1 MPSVLHLDPVLRA
14 ARLIE
19 PVTVFAHQA
28 FQPHLA
34 DGAEH
39 VGPDLA
45 LFERSHEDTVRVSAR
60 FVFRIE
66 SGSPR
71 KSSRTYADR
80 TQVNIE
86 VYNLSR
92 VRR

>member
-34 DGAEH
+34 DGAEQ

-45 LFERSHEDTVRVSAR
+45 LFERSHEDTVRVPRQQTRKVRLPHRERQSA
-60 FVFRIE
+60 
-66 SGSPR
+66 
-71 KSSRTYADR
+71 
-80 TQVNIE
+80 QVIAN
-86 VYNLSR
+86 
-92 VRR
+92 VR